1 MKAVRL
7 VAPGQRLELQEVPMP
22 TPGDDDVVVRVE
34 AAGICHTDVHYRA
47 GKSKVEPLPLTLG
60 HEVAGVI
67 DAVGANVP
75 RFQSGDRV
83 CLHYMATCGHCTWCN
98 KANEQFCESGAM
110 LGKGRDGGYAEF
122 IAVPARSVFN
132 LPEEIP
138 FEHGAIM
145 MCSSAT
151 ALHALNRARLKP
163 GESVAVFGAG
173 GLGVSAIQIALAMGA
188 REVFAVDIQPN
199 KLELAKSLGA
209 VPIDGAVEDTVR
221 LIREKTDGKGV
232 DVALEL
238 IGLPLTMQECVR
250 SLGIQG
256 RAALVG
262 ITEKSFEIAP
272 YHELINREAEIIG
285 VSDHLAAEIPVLLE
299 FARAG
304 KLNLSNVVT
313 STVPLD
319 AKAINDTLD
328 QLDHFS
334 GEDVRTVITP

>member
-1 MKAVRL
+1 MRAVRL
-7 VAPGQRLELQEVPMP
+7 VAPGQPLELHDLPDP
-22 TPGDDDVVVRVE
+22 GIGDDDVLVRVK
-34 AAGICHTDVHYRA
+34 AAGICHSDVHYRA

-67 DAVGANVP
+67 EAVGGNVT
-75 RFQSGDRV
+75 RFHPGDRV
-83 CLHYMATCGHCTWCN
+83 CVHYMATCGHCAWCN
-98 KANEQFCESGAM
+98 KANEQFCETGAM
-110 LGKGRDGGYAEF
+110 IGKKRDGGYADF
-122 IAVPARSVFN
+122 IAVPARSVFG
-132 LPEEIP
+132 LPDEIA

-151 ALHALNRARLKP
+151 ALHALNKARLKP
-163 GESVAVFGAG
+163 GDSVAVFGAG

-209 VPIDGAVEDTVR
+209 QPIDGAVEDSVDF
-221 LIREKTDGKGV
+221 IREKTGGKGV
-232 DVALEL
+232 EVALEL

-250 SLGIQG
+250 SLGTQG

-262 ITEKSFEIAP
+262 ITDKSFQVAP
-272 YHELINREAEIIG
+272 YQELINREAEIIG

-304 KLNLSNVVT
+304 KLNLANVVT
-313 STVPLD
+313 STVPLE

-328 QLDHFS
+328 RLDHFS
-334 GEDVRTVITP
+334 GEDVRTVIMP